1 MLNGKRSPSNTA
13 HSLRSAPSRSS
24 PINLE
29 DIGVVFVRL
38 KRSTPEGGSAVDL
51 IRAEIAIESSTIFVI
66 LSKSDEW
73 PFEIENDTDYAFTFS
88 QKVRNGL
95 VYAPLD

>member
-1 MLNGKRSPSNTA
+1 M
-13 HSLRSAPSRSS
+13 
-24 PINLE
+24 
-29 DIGVVFVRL
+29 FVRL
-38 KRSTPEGGSAVDL
+38 RRSAPEGGSEVDL
-51 IRAEIAIESSTIFVI
+51 IRAEIAIESSTIFVV

-95 VYAPLD
+95 IYVHIDCNPSAGCQPGV